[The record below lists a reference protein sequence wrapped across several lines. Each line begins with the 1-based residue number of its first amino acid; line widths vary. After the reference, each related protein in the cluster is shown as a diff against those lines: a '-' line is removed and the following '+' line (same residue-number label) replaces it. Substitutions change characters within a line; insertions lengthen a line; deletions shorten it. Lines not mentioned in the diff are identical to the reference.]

1 MDEIPVSDPMEIETV
16 QNDLYNTV
24 GLEWHYWGQPEISK
38 KVAEPDVKKLMDL
51 SSYQGFRQNIS
62 MSSETSEAH
71 AKEKKDSKL
80 SPVKVSNSKVR
91 GSYRS
96 YNPEQIQEL
105 LDLVIEGGLSARKA
119 GMMVGIVERTAQHY
133 VKLYRDD
140 EEKRLPGLRKPRIK
154 WHMKLEPQHTDFLCT
169 FYGENPEAVLWQA
182 RESLLQAFPEIKS
195 ISLSG
200 LHKHLVQHA
209 SLTLKKL
216 ERVVT
221 ARAAHNNLNLR
232 KERVLE
238 WKADKNMDWENKGCS
253 EEGCS
258 FEEKKEERCEHFLEF
273 LSNVMDTLDQHGMKG
288 RYLVMD
294 NASIHKVNEVQN
306 LIENRGYKAT
316 YLPPYSPFLNPIEL
330 FWSKVK
336 GKQEKLERRRARR
349 QKKIL
354 ASAESRLSKITN
366 SQAALRETLSPSP
379 SPSPSTSTST
389 LNSTTEKNTI
399 AEHYPSPA
407 DPRRQKYEERLIS
420 GSPSPST
427 STIKRQ
433 QQHRPTVQR
442 AIEEEQA
449 NALNENGFL
458 GGKIPQLLLANM
470 LRKTSPE
477 PRRSSHPAN
486 KCWNLLHFISMVWLG
501 ILAIHEEAKAHGLNQ
516 VPKLIQNPSLS
527 NAGVTE
533 TVHFPVFWYFV
544 VLEITLQFG
553 RNVYHPHL
561 KTPEESSFL
570 NVAMQLPQ
578 QLQRPAYL
586 VQKYG
591 GLQACV

>member
-1 MDEIPVSDPMEIETV
+1 MSIYNVPDEYMHCFNVMDEIPVSDPMEIETV

-71 AKEKKDSKL
+71 AKEKKDSSSKL

-133 VKLYRDD
+133 VKFYRDD

-238 WKADKNMDWENKGCS
+238 WKADKNMDWENRCVFIDEAGFNMHIRRNFGRSKRGTPAKTLLPSNRGITVIIIGAICEKGVIDLTLRKPKAVQ
-253 EEGCS
+253 
-258 FEEKKEERCEHFLEF
+258 KKAAHSKKRKRKDGKAEDVEVNTRVGTRSEHFLEF
-273 LSNVMDTLDQHGMKG
+273 LSNVMDTLDQK
-288 RYLVMD
+288 
-294 NASIHKVNEVQN
+294 
-306 LIENRGYKAT
+306 
-316 YLPPYSPFLNPIEL
+316 SP
-330 FWSKVK
+330 
-336 GKQEKLERRRARR
+336 Q
-349 QKKIL
+349 
-354 ASAESRLSKITN
+354 T
-366 SQAALRETLSPSP
+366 
-379 SPSPSTSTST
+379 
-389 LNSTTEKNTI
+389 
-399 AEHYPSPA
+399 
-407 DPRRQKYEERLIS
+407 
-420 GSPSPST
+420 
-427 STIKRQ
+427 
-433 QQHRPTVQR
+433 
-442 AIEEEQA
+442 
-449 NALNENGFL
+449 
-458 GGKIPQLLLANM
+458 
-470 LRKTSPE
+470 
-477 PRRSSHPAN
+477 
-486 KCWNLLHFISMVWLG
+486 
-501 ILAIHEEAKAHGLNQ
+501 
-516 VPKLIQNPSLS
+516 
-527 NAGVTE
+527 
-533 TVHFPVFWYFV
+533 
-544 VLEITLQFG
+544 
-553 RNVYHPHL
+553 
-561 KTPEESSFL
+561 
-570 NVAMQLPQ
+570 
-578 QLQRPAYL
+578 
-586 VQKYG
+586 
-591 GLQACV
+591 